1 MSNPKPIVILGIIAA
16 VAIAATIGILTLANN
31 ASRSSTPSV
40 AESTLIRADAPT
52 TGFETAKV
60 TLVEF
65 LDPECEACG
74 AIHPLVKE
82 LKAKYADK
90 MRFVVRYMPLHSNS
104 VLAASAMEAAG
115 EQGKY
120 WEYMD
125 IIYRAQSEWAPPHDG
140 SPAKIQPRAAFI
152 QYAGYLSLDKALF
165 EKSMD
170 DPKKAA
176 KVARDRN
183 DAIAAGVQGTPTFFL
198 NGAKVELKSQGDL
211 EAAILRAIAS
221 AN

>member
-31 ASRSSTPSV
+31 ATVSNTPAA
-40 AESTLIRADAPT
+40 AESTLIRADSPAM
-52 TGFETAKV
+52 GNENAKIR
-60 TLVEF
+60 LVEF

-82 LKAKYADK
+82 LKFKYQDK

-115 EQGKY
+115 EQDKY

-125 IIYRAQSEWAPPHDG
+125 IIYRSQSEWAPPHG
-140 SPAKIQPRAAFI
+140 GGASKIPPREAFI
-152 QYAGYLSLDKALF
+152 QYAGYLNLDKGLF
-165 EKSMD
+165 EKSLD

-176 KVARDRN
+176 KVARDRE
-183 DAIAAGVQGTPTFFL
+183 DGLKVGVKGTPTFFL
-198 NGAKVELKSQGDL
+198 NGSKLELRSQGDL
-211 EAAILRAIAS
+211 EAAIVRAIEA

>member
-1 MSNPKPIVILGIIAA
+1 MSNPKPIVILGSIAA
-16 VAIAATIGILTLANN
+16 VVIAATIGILTLANN
-31 ASRSSTPSV
+31 ATRSSTPVVAGNTLVRTDSPSV
-40 AESTLIRADAPT
+40 GDENS
-52 TGFETAKV
+52 KV

-65 LDPECEACG
+65 LDPECEAC
-74 AIHPLVKE
+74 ASIHPLVKE
-82 LKAKYADK
+82 LKAKYETK

-125 IIYRAQSEWAPPHDG
+125 IVYRAQSEWAPPHDG
-140 SPAKIQPRAAFI
+140 SAPKIQPRAAFI
-152 QYAGYLSLDKALF
+152 QYAGYLNLDKALF

-176 KVARDRN
+176 KVARDRE
-183 DAIAAGVQGTPTFFL
+183 DGVAAGVKGTPTFFL
-198 NGAKVELKSQGDL
+198 NGAILELQSRGDL
-211 EAAILRAIAS
+211 EAALIRAIES